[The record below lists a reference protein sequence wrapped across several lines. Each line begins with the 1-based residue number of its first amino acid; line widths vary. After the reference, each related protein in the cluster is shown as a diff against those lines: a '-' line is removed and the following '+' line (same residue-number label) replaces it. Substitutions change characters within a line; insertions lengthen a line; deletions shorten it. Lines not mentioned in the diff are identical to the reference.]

1 MEKWLV
7 IVESDCKDKTRDSEF
22 NNWYDTIHIPDVLS
36 SPGFKGAA
44 RYVIRDQVKGKG
56 KYLAIYE
63 IETDDIKKTSEELRE
78 KGVEL
83 LYNEPQVFVAGLMM
97 AMRDP
102 SGNVLELL
110 QFNKE

>member
-36 SPGFKGAA
+36 SPGFKGAT
-44 RYVIRDQVKGKG
+44 RYVIRDQGREKG

-63 IETDDIKKTSEELRE
+63 IETDDIKKTMEVSLRNIE
-78 KGVEL
+78 SKKAAGRWTDLLEIVSRRICKVEHL
-83 LYNEPQVFVAGLMM
+83 
-97 AMRDP
+97 
-102 SGNVLELL
+102 
-110 QFNKE
+110 